1 MTRGTVGLGKVR
13 RKGKRDW
20 AEIEDN
26 LAGSRACK
34 EGGGWARGKCNPAA
48 GKWSPTARKCIPS
61 MKVEEKD
68 RGDGKGNGNRRE
80 ERRGDEKRRTRQT
93 NGKER
98 KKRGNG

>member
-1 MTRGTVGLGKVR
+1 MLVEGVGNDEGYRWAGESAKEGE
-13 RKGKRDW
+13 GKRDW

-48 GKWSPTARKCIPS
+48 GKCCPTARKCIPS
-61 MKVEEKD
+61 MRVEEKD

-80 ERRGDEKRRTRQT
+80 EREG
-93 NGKER
+93 G
-98 KKRGNG
+98 

>member
-48 GKWSPTARKCIPS
+48 GKCSPTARKCIPS

-80 ERRGDEKRRTRQT
+80 EREEGMRREGQGRQRGKKEE
-93 NGKER
+93 ER
-98 KKRGNG
+98 K